1 MNWYRLI
8 GVDDRVLANV
18 DPQHNER
25 QSYILS
31 MIGIMITVI
40 PFICFLSSIVL
51 AAPIFQSW
59 IVGIFIG
66 LFLGLVVFNLY
77 RLFVMTALDVSG
89 TALENYYTHHE
100 KHFEANID
108 VNQDFSKL
116 TDQDLIKIAN
126 DSIVKLRKKTSLD
139 AGHSK
144 ITFEH
149 LLTMIFRVLILST
162 IAIIFA
168 SGIELFLFKNQ
179 INNTIQ
185 EVITLYQTQNNT
197 EALKVYFDNNGEGLM
212 FKTNSILFLLQVLIK
227 GLGVWKFVID
237 IIFIII
243 FLTPLAIIF
252 KSMELKKSEYVQ
264 ELALFEIE
272 TTFLHYL
279 RTQKLCNEIIGKIAL
294 EHNYDFLKEHNRSN
308 EQ

>member
-8 GVDDRVLANV
+8 GVDDKVLANV

-40 PFICFLSSIVL
+40 PIICFLSTIVL

-59 IVGIFIG
+59 IIGILIG
-66 LFLGLVVFNLY
+66 IFLGLVVFNLY
-77 RLFVMTALDVSG
+77 RMFVMTALDVSG
-89 TALENYYTHHE
+89 TSLEEYHTHFE

-108 VNQDFSKL
+108 INQDYSKL
-116 TDQDLIKIAN
+116 NDEELIAISKE
-126 DSIVKLRKKTSLD
+126 SIIKLRKKTSID
-139 AGHSK
+139 SGHYK

-149 LLTMIFRVLILST
+149 LLTMMFRVIILSI
-162 IAIIFA
+162 IAILFA

-179 INNTIQ
+179 INSTIQ
-185 EVITLYQTQNNT
+185 EVINLYKTQNNT
-197 EALKVYFDNNGEGLM
+197 EALKVYFDNNGEGLI
-212 FKTNSILFLLQVLIK
+212 FKTNSILFLMQVLIK
-227 GLGVWKFVID
+227 GLGIWKFIID
-237 IIFIII
+237 IVVITI

-264 ELALFEIE
+264 ELALYEIE
-272 TTFLHYL
+272 FTFLHYL
-279 RTQKLCNEIIGKIAL
+279 RTQKYCSEMKKKLSIEY
-294 EHNYDFLKEHNRSN
+294 NYDFLKEN
-308 EQ
+308 

>member
-8 GVDDRVLANV
+8 GVDDKVLANV

-40 PFICFLSSIVL
+40 PIICFLSSIVL
-51 AAPIFQSW
+51 AAPVFQSW

-66 LFLGLVVFNLY
+66 IFLSLVVFNLY

-89 TALENYYTHHE
+89 TALEDYHSHHE
-100 KHFEANID
+100 KHFDANID
-108 VNQDFSKL
+108 IHQDFSKL
-116 TDQDLIKIAN
+116 SDIELIKIAK
-126 DSIVKLRKKTSLD
+126 DSIIKLRKKTSMD

-149 LLTMIFRVLILST
+149 LLTMAFRVIILSI

-179 INNTIQ
+179 INNIIL
-185 EVITLYQTQNNT
+185 EVINLYKTQNNT
-197 EALKVYFDNNGEGLM
+197 EALKYYFDNNGEGLL
-212 FKTNSILFLLQVLIK
+212 FKSNSILFLMQILIK
-227 GLGVWKFVID
+227 GLGIWKFVID
-237 IIFIII
+237 IIIIII
-243 FLTPLAIIF
+243 FLIPLAIIF

-264 ELALFEIE
+264 ELALYEIE
-272 TTFLHYL
+272 TTFLHHL
-279 RTQKLCNEIIGKIAL
+279 RTQKLCSELNKQLAIEF
-294 EHNYDFLKEHNRSN
+294 NYDFLKES
-308 EQ
+308 

>member
-8 GVDDRVLANV
+8 GVDDKVLANV

-40 PFICFLSSIVL
+40 PIICFFSTIVL

-59 IVGIFIG
+59 IIGILIG
-66 LFLGLVVFNLY
+66 IFLGLVVFNLY
-77 RLFVMTALDVSG
+77 RMFVMTALDVSG
-89 TALENYYTHHE
+89 TSLEEYHTHFE

-108 VNQDFSKL
+108 INQDYSKL
-116 TDQDLIKIAN
+116 NDEELIAISKE
-126 DSIVKLRKKTSLD
+126 SIIKLRKKTSID
-139 AGHSK
+139 SGHYK

-149 LLTMIFRVLILST
+149 LLTMMFRVIILSI
-162 IAIIFA
+162 IAILFA

-179 INNTIQ
+179 INSTIQ
-185 EVITLYQTQNNT
+185 EVINLYKTQNNT
-197 EALKVYFDNNGEGLM
+197 EALKVYFDNNGEGLI
-212 FKTNSILFLLQVLIK
+212 FKTNSILFLMQVLIK
-227 GLGVWKFVID
+227 GLGIWKFIID
-237 IIFIII
+237 IVVITI

-264 ELALFEIE
+264 ELALYEIE
-272 TTFLHYL
+272 FTFLHYL
-279 RTQKLCNEIIGKIAL
+279 RTQKYCSEMKKKLSIEY
-294 EHNYDFLKEHNRSN
+294 NYDFLKEN
-308 EQ
+308 

>member
-1 MNWYRLI
+1 
-8 GVDDRVLANV
+8 
-18 DPQHNER
+18 
-25 QSYILS
+25 
-31 MIGIMITVI
+31 
-40 PFICFLSSIVL
+40 
-51 AAPIFQSW
+51 
-59 IVGIFIG
+59 
-66 LFLGLVVFNLY
+66 VF
-77 RLFVMTALDVSG
+77 
-89 TALENYYTHHE
+89 
-100 KHFEANID
+100 
-108 VNQDFSKL
+108 
-116 TDQDLIKIAN
+116 
-126 DSIVKLRKKTSLD
+126 
-139 AGHSK
+139 
-144 ITFEH
+144 
-149 LLTMIFRVLILST
+149 ILST

-185 EVITLYQTQNNT
+185 EVITLYQNQNNT
-197 EALKVYFDNNGEGLM
+197 EALKVYFDNNGDGLM

-279 RTQKLCNEIIGKIAL
+279 RTQKLCNEIAGKIAV